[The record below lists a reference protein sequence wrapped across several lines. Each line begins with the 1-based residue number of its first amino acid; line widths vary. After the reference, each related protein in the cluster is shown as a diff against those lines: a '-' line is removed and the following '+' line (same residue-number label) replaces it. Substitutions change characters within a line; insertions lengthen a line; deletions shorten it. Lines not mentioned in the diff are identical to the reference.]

1 MGLPD
6 VRAEATIRN
15 YMGSLIFV
23 VSGGFVLY
31 VLFGYPLFA
40 ALRARRRTLP
50 IRKAP
55 VMKPVTL
62 LLPVRNGEAFLAR
75 KLESILRLDYPRDLV
90 QILVISD
97 GSTDRTDEIAKGY
110 GASGVELV
118 RIPHSGKATALNA
131 GMDLARGEILF
142 FTDVR
147 QVLDPASLRYLVE
160 CFADPA
166 VGVVSGE
173 LIIVEGET
181 REEADVGLYWR
192 YEKWIRKH
200 LSRIDSVLGAT
211 GCVYAMRRELS
222 VTLPANTL
230 LDDVYLPLAAFFRG
244 FRIVMEERARAF
256 DSPTSLRTEFSRKV
270 RTLAGVYQL
279 VSAFP
284 ALLGPDNRMWI
295 DFVSHKIGRLLLP
308 FALIG
313 LAASSFTL
321 PGFWRPVILASQA
334 LFYGAAAADAV
345 VPESWFL
352 KRATSPVRTFVVLMA
367 ASLCATSIFF
377 RPGQSLWKQTRVTAA
392 KPFP

>member
-6 VRAEATIRN
+6 VRTEARIRN
-15 YMGSLIFV
+15 CMGSLIFV
-23 VSGGFVLY
+23 ASGIFILY
-31 VLFGYPLFA
+31 VLFGYPLLV
-40 ALRARRRTLP
+40 ALRARWRTLP
-50 IRKAP
+50 VRKAP
-55 VMKPVTL
+55 VTKLVTV

-97 GSTDRTDEIAKGY
+97 GSTDRTDEIAKGFA
-110 GASGVELV
+110 ASGVELV
-118 RIPHSGKATALNA
+118 RIPPSGKAAALNA

-147 QVLDPASLRYLVE
+147 QVLDPASLRSLVE

-181 REEADVGLYWR
+181 REEDDVGLYWR

-211 GCVYAMRRELS
+211 GCIYAMRRELA

-244 FRIVMEERARAF
+244 FRIVMEERANAF
-256 DSPTSLRTEFSRKV
+256 DSPTSLRSEFGRKV

-279 VSAFP
+279 LSAYP
-284 ALLGPDNRMWI
+284 ALLGPANRMWI
-295 DFVSHKIGRLLLP
+295 HFVSHKIGRLLLP
-308 FALIG
+308 FALIALG
-313 LAASSFTL
+313 ASSLTL
-321 PGFWRPVILASQA
+321 PGFWRPAMLAVQT
-334 LFYGAAAADAV
+334 LFYGLAAADAV
-345 VPESWFL
+345 VPEIWAF
-352 KRATSPVRTFVVLMA
+352 KRATSPARTFLVLTA

-377 RPGQSLWKQTRVTAA
+377 RPGQSLWKQTPVRAA
-392 KPFP
+392 KPLP